1 MISSR
6 GPGSVDRHAA
16 ALRREG
22 VRVERGSMGEMTIEF
37 GKYGWFP
44 TMLPSEEGKS
54 DESDSGEHA
63 EG

>member
-1 MISSR
+1 
-6 GPGSVDRHAA
+6 VDRHAA